1 MGVTS
6 LIHAGAEAQRCA
18 EVARASTW
26 RHAQRCSVQL
36 RCIVPAVE
44 SFLLSYASKSL
55 QKGVALQGRRVATG
69 DGKRVFYLMII
80 LCEINEHM
88 EQRQELRM
96 AVL

>member
-1 MGVTS
+1 MGVAS
-6 LIHAGAEAQRCA
+6 LIHTGAEAQRCA

-26 RHAQRCSVQL
+26 RHAQCCSVQL
-36 RCIVPAVE
+36 RYVVPAVE
-44 SFLLSYASKSL
+44 SLLLTYASKSL
-55 QKGVALQGRRVATG
+55 QKGVALQGSGVATG
-69 DGKRVFYLMII
+69 DGKRVFYLTII